1 MVFIP
6 DPQIR
11 RFGIPQRKIGVS
23 DKKYSI
29 FLSNFL
35 TLLVKGG
42 GGGGGG
48 GGVIKYELQTCRFT
62 SIKLPRYVTMII
74 RMCRQSR
81 N

>member
-48 GGVIKYELQTCRFT
+48 HKV
-62 SIKLPRYVTMII
+62 
-74 RMCRQSR
+74 
-81 N
+81 